1 MSNPIEELKVE
12 IASYL
17 RTAGV
22 RPEAYQTGIGK
33 TTDRNADFFKCRWV
47 KDNEDYGDFYI
58 SLDNNSNLKVY
69 ETTQVASSPNFV
81 KDGSLPWKKFIV
93 ALRNKFQRKLRFE
106 LSSDD
111 ELGPDMQERAH
122 FKKLEESYHS
132 MGRQKSY
139 NDNIPECK
147 MIIKHSRALE
157 EGEQRYRN
165 IEKIFIENAIGER
178 ALVPTN
184 KPGLARTFARHI
196 AEGGKPNDERWNHIA
211 SLCEEYSKM
220 AGFVRATRNN
230 QFNESA
236 QRLVTEGINHYQK
249 LRETLSKL
257 RGKKGYNAYFESYT
271 PALMEDEQSE
281 DLSEMFMNSSLDPR
295 IENVMPILNKL
306 SKNIS
311 ENKDLKEVQ
320 ALEEWADK
328 IAEGEWSGDVGDV
341 ETEDHIDHSREPE
354 NHTQE
359 ENGMAASS
367 LKSIAKK
374 AERLYKLVK
383 GMEGDTLEPWQQS
396 KVTKADDYIDTVFDT
411 VDADHD
417 MYESDDNE
425 SEKIQHLMQKYGW
438 SRQEALEHLH
448 YGEHSDEDFKGMT
461 EAAKR
466 GLWANIHAKRERIKH
481 GSGEHMRKPGSKG
494 APTADALK
502 KSATESVAE
511 GSEHNVGGIS
521 HSIIKHPGG
530 KHQVV
535 VKHGD
540 KVAHTSLHNSE
551 EDAKKSLA
559 SQVAYSKKMLKVD
572 EQGVAEG
579 SSTPAGR
586 DGDYLTAMEKA
597 KKISTVI
604 QKKEQNH
611 PFDGKLVSEDT
622 NSLAHIKKLSG
633 L

>member
-1 MSNPIEELKVE
+1 
-12 IASYL
+12 
-17 RTAGV
+17 
-22 RPEAYQTGIGK
+22 
-33 TTDRNADFFKCRWV
+33 
-47 KDNEDYGDFYI
+47 
-58 SLDNNSNLKVY
+58 
-69 ETTQVASSPNFV
+69 
-81 KDGSLPWKKFIV
+81 
-93 ALRNKFQRKLRFE
+93 
-106 LSSDD
+106 
-111 ELGPDMQERAH
+111 
-122 FKKLEESYHS
+122 
-132 MGRQKSY
+132 
-139 NDNIPECK
+139 
-147 MIIKHSRALE
+147 
-157 EGEQRYRN
+157 
-165 IEKIFIENAIGER
+165 
-178 ALVPTN
+178 
-184 KPGLARTFARHI
+184 
-196 AEGGKPNDERWNHIA
+196 
-211 SLCEEYSKM
+211 
-220 AGFVRATRNN
+220 
-230 QFNESA
+230 
-236 QRLVTEGINHYQK
+236 
-249 LRETLSKL
+249 
-257 RGKKGYNAYFESYT
+257 
-271 PALMEDEQSE
+271 MEDEQSE

-311 ENKDLKEVQ
+311 ENKDIKQVQ
-320 ALEEWADK
+320 ELEEWANK

-354 NHTQE
+354 SHEQE

-466 GLWANIHAKRERIKH
+466 ERIKH

-502 KSATESVAE
+502 KSATESIANETKKNSHGHTPKQQAAIAMAKKGVAE
-511 GSEHNVGGIS
+511 SSHEEAVEKEVAHNERMNSDTPPLNHGLRTLGKWAKHRAYDDPEIAGSWYRIAKFGVTNNRFNNSIEKVMDFIGNINDLDPKELYDTYGLNDQDENALYNAYENVYEQWEQLANQQNVTEVLDTPERQAAYREKAQASLPALNQQYSDARKKAGRDWA
-521 HSIIKHPGG
+521 PGG
-530 KHQVV
+530 EEGLR
-535 VKHGD
+535 KHGD
-540 KVAHTSLHNSE
+540 PAQLRKADAIKNKILKRRDFQEDSHT
-551 EDAKKSLA
+551 
-559 SQVAYSKKMLKVD
+559 
-572 EQGVAEG
+572 
-579 SSTPAGR
+579 PPGR

-611 PFDGKLVSEDT
+611 PFDGKLVGEGSDL
-622 NSLAHIKKLSG
+622 LAHIKKLSG